1 MAFPTKKKFKGHASK
16 RKVLRTRLTRKS
28 LKDLPHE
35 EEIVGCDEVLCERG
49 ERRLTIEG
57 GSQHH

>member
-1 MAFPTKKKFKGHASK
+1 MPHYEMFKGHASQ
-16 RKVLRTRLTRKS
+16 RKVLRTCLTRKS

-35 EEIVGCDEVLCERG
+35 EEIVGCDEVLRESGKRS
-49 ERRLTIEG
+49 LTIEG

>member
-1 MAFPTKKKFKGHASK
+1 MFKGHASQ
-16 RKVLRTRLTRKS
+16 RKVLRTCLTRKS

-35 EEIVGCDEVLCERG
+35 EEIVGCDEVLRESGKRS
-49 ERRLTIEG
+49 LTIEG